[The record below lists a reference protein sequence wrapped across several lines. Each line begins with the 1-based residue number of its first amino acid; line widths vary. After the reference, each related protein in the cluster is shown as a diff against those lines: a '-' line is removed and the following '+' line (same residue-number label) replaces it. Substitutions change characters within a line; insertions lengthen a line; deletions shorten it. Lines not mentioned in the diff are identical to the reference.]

1 MTEGKNRPQ
10 VGRLILFTT
19 LWLTLFVVAVKI
31 SAAWATRSLSLLAE
45 SLQTL
50 LVSFST
56 LLSLLKLTKSE
67 RSRSSSV
74 YGHSKR
80 ETILTFLFIAFLGFA
95 GWSLLGIS
103 AQQWVAITQGERLA
117 FSVRVSLPLLQ
128 LLGVV
133 IATNLGLA
141 ILSLYQG
148 RVLSNTALRF
158 NGSQLLRDALLT
170 LLVMA
175 GLLGVQWGWVWIDVV
190 LAILLLLLTAGSC
203 WQVVSWHLP
212 LLVQQTAIAPEV
224 IAQIARQVGGV
235 THCYKIQSQG
245 IVGRFVYIQMHLII
259 HPEFTSSTSL
269 IAARIENVIQERY
282 SPVQVTFY
290 IDAPLTELTTG
301 SKSSCSPEVN
311 GKNDP
316 IGRE

>member
-1 MTEGKNRPQ
+1 
-10 VGRLILFTT
+10 
-19 LWLTLFVVAVKI
+19 
-31 SAAWATRSLSLLAE
+31 
-45 SLQTL
+45 
-50 LVSFST
+50 
-56 LLSLLKLTKSE
+56 LSLLKLTKID
-67 RSRSSSV
+67 RKHSSV
-74 YGHSKR
+74 YGHGKR

-103 AQQWVAITQGERLA
+103 AQQWVAITQGERLV
-117 FSVRVSLPLLQ
+117 FPVRVSLPLLQ

-133 IATNLGLA
+133 IATSLALA

-158 NGSQLLRDALLT
+158 NGSQLLKDALLT
-170 LLVMA
+170 LLVIA
-175 GLLGVQWGWVWIDVV
+175 GLLGVQWGWVWLDVV

-235 THCYKIQSQG
+235 THCYQIQSQG

-259 HPEFTSSTSL
+259 HPDFASSTSL
-269 IAARIENVIQERY
+269 VAARIEHVIQERY

-290 IDAPLTELTTG
+290 IDAPLTELTTE
-301 SKSSCSPEVN
+301 SKFSLSPEVN
-311 GKNDP
+311 GKNEP
-316 IGRE
+316 NTH